1 VIALVT
7 CRSSIPENPVEFTVR
22 PENPTDVSV
31 IEYRS
36 SMRLIATIDAK
47 LIERATQNVGCG
59 VDQALPKQ
67 TAFNPPV
74 SDEVRYVSGAFRQ
87 RSRHSIDPDI
97 VRYYKKAT
105 PEMFCGISS
114 SSLLLTTRAP
124 FCSRCSCR
132 ILVWW
137 TC

>member
-105 PEMFCGISS
+105 PEMFCGDFVELIAADDTSAV
-114 SSLLLTTRAP
+114 LLQM
-124 FCSRCSCR
+124 
-132 ILVWW
+132 LV
-137 TC
+137 